1 MIQQQFE
8 QLKNLKKGYAYKDFE
23 VIDDK
28 IVKKFYSRK
37 SSNDG
42 SNAVVEECH
51 EFYVDGNQIV
61 EKVVIRQCD
70 LAIFSGKSFVLPEGC
85 SFSNAIKQEQK
96 YHDNAIELAF
106 RFGIEFENSHGK
118 LHQVKW
124 SSLPEIIKQLEYILL
139 QGEGYRI
146 AIRRADTAFFS
157 FENEHYLVAHSSK
170 GYVLHKRGSAADCG
184 AETVSTYK
192 TAMDLV
198 LAVGIHKF
206 QFGIQGNGGA

>member
-106 RFGIEFENSHGK
+106 RFGIEFENSLDMCNIAAFPVTGHGTTVCR
-118 LHQVKW
+118 HN
-124 SSLPEIIKQLEYILL
+124 IIQ
-139 QGEGYRI
+139 QF
-146 AIRRADTAFFS
+146 DT
-157 FENEHYLVAHSSK
+157 
-170 GYVLHKRGSAADCG
+170 
-184 AETVSTYK
+184 
-192 TAMDLV
+192 
-198 LAVGIHKF
+198 
-206 QFGIQGNGGA
+206 